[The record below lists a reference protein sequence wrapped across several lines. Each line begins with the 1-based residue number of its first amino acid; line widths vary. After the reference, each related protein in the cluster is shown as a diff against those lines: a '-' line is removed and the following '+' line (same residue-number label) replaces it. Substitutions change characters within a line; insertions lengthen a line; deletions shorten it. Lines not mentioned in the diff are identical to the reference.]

1 MERAIKKTLEDI
13 FIAITEIEN
22 FFTTRE
28 RKYDVYLND
37 VCLRRAVERNI
48 TIIGEA
54 MNRLL
59 RIAPGI
65 NITAARK
72 IVDTRNYVIHSY
84 DNVTDE
90 IMWAIVI
97 NHLPVLKAEI
107 EALLSK

>member
-22 FFTTRE
+22 FFITRE

-65 NITAARK
+65 NSCKKNCRYSQLCHTQ
-72 IVDTRNYVIHSY
+72 
-84 DNVTDE
+84 
-90 IMWAIVI
+90 
-97 NHLPVLKAEI
+97 L
-107 EALLSK
+107 